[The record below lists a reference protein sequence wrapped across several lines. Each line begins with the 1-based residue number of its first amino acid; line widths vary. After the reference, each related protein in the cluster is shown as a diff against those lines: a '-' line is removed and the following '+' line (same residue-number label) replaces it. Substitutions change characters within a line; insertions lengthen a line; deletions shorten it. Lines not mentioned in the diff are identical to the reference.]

1 MNHPTLDLLARESE
15 EAACSAATRAQ
26 EVDFD
31 NYSECTKFDALVRH
45 VEGLTDTVFKVAC
58 VLAKHAEDLEATAEI
73 WRRVTKACD
82 GVLECLA
89 KFTDKHPQCC
99 GHNTYDRILDW
110 RNEAQ
115 ERLHLHS

>member
-1 MNHPTLDLLARESE
+1 MEYPTLELLARESE
-15 EAACSAATRAQ
+15 EAACSAATKAQ
-26 EVDFD
+26 QVNFEDH
-31 NYSECTKFDALVRH
+31 SECIKFDAVVRH

-58 VLAKHAEDLEATAEI
+58 VLAKHAEDLETTAEI
-73 WRRVTKACD
+73 WKRVTKTCD
-82 GVLECLA
+82 GVLECMA

-99 GHNTYDRILDW
+99 GSNTYDRILDW